1 MNRAGHTATT
11 VAIRPKTG
19 VETPFLSARG
29 KHVEYL
35 SDVTEALRRCCVE
48 KVLHDCLHGFG
59 RPTTHLPQVFT
70 NKYDPSF
77 VNFPL
82 VILCY
87 MATIPDS
94 DYKDQ
99 QRKVVFVT

>member
-35 SDVTEALRRCCVE
+35 SDVTEALGRCCVE

-70 NKYDPSF
+70 NKK
-77 VNFPL
+77 
-82 VILCY
+82 ILLLLIFLLLFY
-87 MATIPDS
+87 AIWQQYLTLI
-94 DYKDQ
+94 KDQ